1 MSAPQHNH
9 AFMYTPLN
17 PKIQNKD
24 KSKIENDWSDMSADT
39 DHADIQ
45 NSTDTDNSSV
55 LLESNVEQSSEND
68 YDTETSSQVESL
80 GIADD
85 LPSVDFHSY
94 TELVEPSISATAIR
108 YKCVINSRDYSF
120 FFEPIDLSCP
130 TPKIRKWKP
139 KRRQKLKESNKAWIP
154 KVKV

>member
-17 PKIQNKD
+17 PNIQNKD
-24 KSKIENDWSDMSADT
+24 KSKIEKDWSDMSADT

-55 LLESNVEQSSEND
+55 LLELNAEQSS
-68 YDTETSSQVESL
+68 
-80 GIADD
+80 
-85 LPSVDFHSY
+85 
-94 TELVEPSISATAIR
+94 AIR
-108 YKCVINSRDYSF
+108 YKCVINSSDYSF
-120 FFEPIDLSCP
+120 YFEPIDLFCP
-130 TPKIRKWKP
+130 TIEIRKWKL
-139 KRRQKLKESNKAWIP
+139 KRKQKLKESNKAWIP